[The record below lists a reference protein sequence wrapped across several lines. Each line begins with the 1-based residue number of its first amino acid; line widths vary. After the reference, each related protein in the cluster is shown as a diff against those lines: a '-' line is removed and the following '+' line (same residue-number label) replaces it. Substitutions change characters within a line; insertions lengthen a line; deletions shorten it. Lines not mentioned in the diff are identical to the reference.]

1 VAAACS
7 HHAGARCPV
16 KRNNH
21 SVRIIFAYFAALIAL
36 KTRPGN
42 IMADCSES
50 FRIRIMKASLHI
62 VP

>member
-1 VAAACS
+1 V
-7 HHAGARCPV
+7 H
-16 KRNNH
+16 
-21 SVRIIFAYFAALIAL
+21 IIIAYFAAVIAL

-50 FRIRIMKASLHI
+50 FRILIMKTSLHI